1 VSEAN
6 RAGKSDRAEIRAG
19 KIEFGCSNFEGDL
32 PFRGEAQNC
41 VTVKFLLVSPTY
53 ERGLELSLIRFPS
66 GVGRTRHQPKS
77 FYIADALGTDV
88 VFCYNSMSKLLRS
101 RVECFEGALHCFLL
115 FVGVRGRRIA
125 N

>member
-19 KIEFGCSNFEGDL
+19 KIEFVCSNFEGVL

-41 VTVKFLLVSPTY
+41 ETVKFLLVSPTY
-53 ERGLELSLIRFPS
+53 ERGLELSLIKSPS
-66 GVGRTRHQPKS
+66 GVGRTRNVVTKS
-77 FYIADALGTDV
+77 FYIADTLGTDV
-88 VFCYNSMSKLLRS
+88 VFTFLIDITFLCS
-101 RVECFEGALHCFLL
+101 RLFLGGSS
-115 FVGVRGRRIA
+115 VNV